1 MHTFSVKS
9 KFKRCEKQLCLSSK
23 LVIIFQ
29 NYYHLI
35 AVARAFVK
43 KKKKKKNW
51 YKKNFFMNFK
61 TLPFNQKFLKAR
73 ISSFYWYMSL
83 HLSISQ
89 LALLYYYTV
98 NIDWNNGK
106 IRQPY
111 FWFYNPNNNQQKKTK
126 WWYNNVSLIIKIT
139 GTKYS

>member
-1 MHTFSVKS
+1 MHTFSVKF

-43 KKKKKKNW
+43 KKKKKKKKKEKKKKKKKKKNW
-51 YKKNFFMNFK
+51 YKKKIFMNFK

-73 ISSFYWYMSL
+73 ISSFY
-83 HLSISQ
+83 
-89 LALLYYYTV
+89 
-98 NIDWNNGK
+98 
-106 IRQPY
+106 
-111 FWFYNPNNNQQKKTK
+111 
-126 WWYNNVSLIIKIT
+126 
-139 GTKYS
+139 

>member
-1 MHTFSVKS
+1 MWETTVSI
-9 KFKRCEKQLCLSSK
+9 FKTSDNISK
-23 LVIIFQ
+23 LLSFDCSSTGI
-29 NYYHLI
+29 
-35 AVARAFVK
+35 R
-43 KKKKKKNW
+43 KKKKNW

-111 FWFYNPNNNQQKKTK
+111 FWFYNPNNNRQKKTK